1 MSTCTTVA
9 DAGKQPQLDL
19 VAILSKALTT
29 ALKVGNLPA
38 SNKSI
43 TGLTS
48 LSELATIAAE
58 SGLAIDR
65 LLSQAALVSY
75 SANRGPGKRSTR
87 DSLEFLQ
94 ADKRPETTLLFT
106 KDPTVSWSLMT
117 QLVLDTLQN
126 ANRAIELVD
135 DLATGNDIP
144 IFTLLGLRNLSSF
157 VGEIFASELHRLQK
171 DCLFPN
177 PNQDGYPD
185 LLALTPEG
193 KQYIAERERRGETSE
208 KRFWSP
214 YPYGG
219 IEVKATCGNV
229 VSAAVRAK
237 PKIGEA
243 RIPTLISAEWKA
255 HHRETNH
262 LLGIFWDFVD
272 GLPTIL
278 AAFYRNDLTVEDWGK
293 IIHPTE
299 GGGRTTSVSIMNK
312 TGVKR
317 MGEGW
322 VLLPK
327 AHSLRRVL
335 CQRKV
340 FCIPDTSIA
349 QFCSGWS
356 ASLAIY

>member
-1 MSTCTTVA
+1 MSTRPTTA
-9 DAGKQPQLDL
+9 DAGEELPLDL
-19 VAILSKALTT
+19 VAILLKALTT

-38 SNKSI
+38 SKKSI
-43 TGLTS
+43 TGSTS
-48 LSELATIAAE
+48 LSELATITAE

-65 LLSQAALVSY
+65 LLSQAALESY
-75 SANRGPGKRSTR
+75 SAKRGPGKRATR

-94 ADKRPETTLLFT
+94 ADKRPETALLFT
-106 KDPTVSWSLMT
+106 KDPKVSWSLTT
-117 QLVLDTLQN
+117 QLVQDTLQN
-126 ANRAIELVD
+126 ANRAIELID

-157 VGEIFASELHRLQK
+157 VGEIFASELYRLQK
-171 DCLFPN
+171 DRLFPN

-219 IEVKATCGNV
+219 VEVKATCGNV
-229 VSAAVRAK
+229 VSASVRAK

-243 RIPTLISAEWKA
+243 RIPTLVSAEWKA
-255 HHRETNH
+255 HHRDTND

-272 GLPTIL
+272 GLPTVL
-278 AAFYRNDLTVEDWGK
+278 ASFYRNDLTMEDWGK
-293 IIHPTE
+293 VIQPTE
-299 GGGRTTSVSIMNK
+299 GGGRTTSVSIMKK

-327 AHSLRRVL
+327 AHSLRSVL
-335 CQRKV
+335 CQRKL
-340 FCIPDTSIA
+340 FCILDTAIA
-349 QFCSGWS
+349 QVCSAWN
-356 ASLAIY
+356 ASLATS